1 MMVPSTVLRSALRRQ
16 IASLTRRIAV
26 GTQDLQLQTVCAT
39 ARWSSSVTSADRGM
53 SDSHGAPETEP
64 NEAKA
69 QKEVSDST
77 EQQVPKE
84 KFKGHHMLAPF
95 TAGWQSTDTHPL
107 IIDRSEG
114 VFIYDSNGKKYLDV
128 LAGLWCTALGGNEP
142 RLVSAATAQL
152 NKLPF
157 YHSFWNRTTQPSLDL
172 AKEVLDI
179 FTAKKMA
186 KAFFTN
192 SGSEANDSQVKLVLY
207 YNNALGRPKKK
218 KFIARQ
224 KAYHGSTLV
233 SASLSGLTN
242 LHQSFD
248 LPVPFVLHTDCPHYW
263 RYHLPGE
270 TEEEF
275 ATRLANNLEKLILKE
290 GPETI
295 AAFIAEPVMGA
306 GGVILPPA
314 TYFDKVQAIV
324 KKYDILFIADEVICA
339 FGRLG
344 TMFGCDKYNIQ
355 PDLVSIAKALSSAY
369 MPIGGVLV
377 SPEIAD
383 VIHSESNKL
392 GSFSHGFTYS
402 GHPVSCA
409 VAIETLKIYKERKI
423 TEYVQSISPLF
434 QDGMRALAESPIVG
448 EIRGTGLIMGVEF
461 TENKSPNDVFP
472 PEWAIGTYFAGQC
485 AERGMLV
492 RVSGDIIMMSPP
504 FIMKPEDIQQ
514 LISIFGEALK
524 STEERVKYLKSQK
537 NK

>member
-1 MMVPSTVLRSALRRQ
+1 MTIFMAIGSSLRRKTHFLARQ
-16 IASLTRRIAV
+16 IAVGSEDFGFQKLSASTRWNS
-26 GTQDLQLQTVCAT
+26 TVRPAE
-39 ARWSSSVTSADRGM
+39 SV
-53 SDSHGAPETEP
+53 
-64 NEAKA
+64 
-69 QKEVSDST
+69 

-84 KFKGHHMLAPF
+84 KSKGHSMLAPF
-95 TAGWQSTDTHPL
+95 TAGWQSADPL
-107 IIDRSEG
+107 IIDKSEG
-114 VFIYDSNGKKYLDV
+114 VFVYDTNGKKYLDV
-128 LAGLWCTALGGNEP
+128 LAGLWCNPLGGNEP
-142 RLVSAATAQL
+142 RLVAAATKQL

-192 SGSEANDSQVKLVLY
+192 SGSEANDTQVKLVWY

-233 SASLSGLTN
+233 SASLSGLTP
-242 LHQSFD
+242 LHQGFD
-248 LPVPFVLHTDCPHYW
+248 LPVSFVLHTDCPHYW

-275 ATRLANNLEKLILKE
+275 ATRLADNLEKLILKE
-290 GPETI
+290 DPDTI

-306 GGVILPPA
+306 GGVIPPPA
-314 TYFDKVQAIV
+314 TYFEKVQAVV

-369 MPIGGVLV
+369 MPIGGVLI
-377 SPEIAD
+377 SSDIAD
-383 VIHSESNKL
+383 VIFSESNKL
-392 GSFSHGFTYS
+392 GLFSHGFTYS

-409 VAIETLKIYKERKI
+409 VALEALKIYKERNI
-423 TEYVQSISPLF
+423 VEQVQSISPLF
-434 QDGMRALAESPIVG
+434 QNGMRTLAESPIIG
-448 EIRGTGLIMGVEF
+448 EMRGTGLIMGVEF
-461 TENKSPNDVFP
+461 TNNKSPSDLFP
-472 PEWAIGTYFAGQC
+472 PKWGIGTYFAGQC

-492 RVSGDIIMMSPP
+492 RVSGDTIMMSPP
-504 FIMKPEDIQQ
+504 FIMKPQDIEQ
-514 LISIFGEALK
+514 LIHIFGEALK
-524 STEERVKYLKSQK
+524 STEERVQYLRSQQD
-537 NK
+537 N